1 MAGLDWLIERPV
13 AHRGLHGDGL
23 IENTLGAARAA
34 VEGNFAIEV
43 DLQLTADNE
52 VVVFHD
58 ETLDRLTTATGPLA
72 DRTVAELKKI
82 SIRGTNER
90 IPALQELLDL
100 VAGRT
105 PLVLE
110 LKSDWNGDERL
121 TARVAAV
128 LAGYA
133 GPVACMSFDPQIV
146 MALQSHAPGLPR
158 GIVAERYYDDPEW
171 SPLTRAQRFKFGNLL
186 HIPGTKPHFVAYYV
200 RDLPAIAPLIARHI
214 LGLKLLT
221 WTVRTDAQRRKA
233 RRWANQMIFEGFRP

>member
-13 AHRGLHGDGL
+13 AHRGLHGNGV

-34 VEGNFAIEV
+34 VEANYAIEV

-58 ETLDRLTTATGPLA
+58 DTLDRLTSATGPLA
-72 DRTVAELKKI
+72 ARSLAELKRV
-82 SIRGTNER
+82 SFRGTDDR
-90 IPALQELLDL
+90 IPTLQELLDL

-110 LKSDWNGDERL
+110 LKSEWDGDERL
-121 TARVAAV
+121 AARVAE
-128 LAGYA
+128 LLSGYA

-146 MALQSHAPGLPR
+146 MALQKYAPGLPR

-171 SPLTRAQRFKFGNLL
+171 SALTRAQKFKFGNLL
-186 HIPGTKPHFVAYYV
+186 HVAQTKPHFVAYYV
-200 RDLPAIAPLIARHI
+200 RDLPALAPLIARHVF
-214 LGLKLLT
+214 GMKLLT
-221 WTVRTDAQRRKA
+221 WTVRTEAQRRKA
-233 RRWANQMIFEGFRP
+233 RWWASQMIFEGFRP

>member
-58 ETLDRLTTATGPLA
+58 EKLDRLTTATGSLA
-72 DRTVAELKKI
+72 DRTLAELKRI
-82 SIRGTNER
+82 SIHGTNER
-90 IPALQELLDL
+90 IPVLQELLDL
-100 VAGRT
+100 VRGRT

-121 TARVAAV
+121 TARVAE
-128 LAGYA
+128 LLGGYA

-146 MALQSHAPGLPR
+146 MALQKHAPGLPR

-171 SPLTRAQRFKFGNLL
+171 SPLTSAQRFRLGNLL
-186 HIPGTKPHFVAYYV
+186 HIPRTKPHFVAYYV
-200 RDLPAIAPLIARHI
+200 RDLPAVAPLIARHI
-214 LGLKLLT
+214 LGMKLLT

-233 RRWANQMIFEGFRP
+233 NRWANQMIFEGFRP

>member
-34 VEGNFAIEV
+34 VDGNFAIEV

-58 ETLDRLTTATGPLA
+58 ETLDRLTTATGLLA
-72 DRTVAELKKI
+72 GRTLAELKKI
-82 SIRGTNER
+82 SIYGTNER

-146 MALQSHAPGLPR
+146 MALQRHAPGLPR

-186 HIPGTKPHFVAYYV
+186 HIPRTKPHFVAYYV

-221 WTVRTDAQRRKA
+221 WTVRTDTQRRKA